1 MNLAAWIASLVPSL
15 VGRVLAALG
24 MGLITIGGLTVIS
37 TQLLAYITSS
47 IGGMPAD
54 ILGLLGLAGLG
65 DALNI
70 VVGAITARLSL
81 YALTQS
87 SKVIGTAS

>member
-37 TQLLAYITSS
+37 SQLLGYITSS
-47 IGGMPAD
+47 IGGLPAD
-54 ILGLLGLAGLG
+54 VLGILGLAGLG